1 MILKICSLK
10 IGSESSSY
18 KPKGILSTFF
28 CSSIKQKERTP
39 KRIWNFSFQTENFL
53 CLFLII
59 IIIIQYHFYDF
70 LSKSSMYR
78 SHALFVW
85 LFNILFTR
93 YWKISCTCLTFMDLD
108 LFLYPPFPFYL
119 FFYRNQLSFLWLHF
133 CMTWSSRV
141 QFDIF

>member
-1 MILKICSLK
+1 L
-10 IGSESSSY
+10 ESIHISIVDDF
-18 KPKGILSTFF
+18 KNMFF
-28 CSSIKQKERTP
+28 KDR
-39 KRIWNFSFQTENFL
+39 KRIFFIQAKRDFKHFFLFIYQTKRTDPKKDL
-53 CLFLII
+53 KLFLSNRKFSLPFFN
-59 IIIIQYHFYDF
+59 YYYYYYYYYYYDF

-133 CMTWSSRV
+133 CMT
-141 QFDIF
+141 